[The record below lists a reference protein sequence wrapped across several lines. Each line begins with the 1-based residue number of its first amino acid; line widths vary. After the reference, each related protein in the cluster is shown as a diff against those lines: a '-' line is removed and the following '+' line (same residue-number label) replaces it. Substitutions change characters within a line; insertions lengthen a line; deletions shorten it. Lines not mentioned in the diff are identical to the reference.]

1 MLNYKCQMLNNCKN
15 LSVLRKTRRRCLA
28 FRIQNSE
35 FGHGFTLLE
44 MLISTGI
51 FSVVIVIAVG
61 AMLSI
66 NQAQVKA
73 SNIQNI
79 QDNVRF
85 TFEFMAKEI
94 RTGSDFLVGGCGTA
108 GCSQL
113 RFTRQEGTSVLYC
126 FEDGA
131 IKRQSPVIGDCGLGS
146 AMTSSA
152 VAVGKLFFYVVG
164 QVLGPSDGQPR
175 VTIVIEA
182 RSVSSTVRLETDFE
196 IQTTVTARQRD
207 L

>member
-1 MLNYKCQMLNNCKN
+1 MKKLSNKENKKPGGCKVR
-15 LSVLRKTRRRCLA
+15 S
-28 FRIQNSE
+28 FSIFYS
-35 FGHGFTLLE
+35 GFTLLE

-73 SNIQNI
+73 SNIQNV
-79 QDNVRF
+79 QDNIRF
-85 TFEFMAKEI
+85 TLEYMAKEI
-94 RTGSDFLVGGCGTA
+94 RTGSDFSVGGCGTA

-113 RFTRQEGTSVLYC
+113 RFTRQEGASVLYC
-126 FEDGA
+126 FEDA
-131 IKRQSPVIGDCGLGS
+131 VIKRQTPVVGDCSQGS

-164 QVLGPSDGQPR
+164 QALGPADGQPR

-182 RSVSSTVRLETDFE
+182 QSVSPAVRLETHFE
-196 IQTTVTARQRD
+196 VQTTVTARQRD